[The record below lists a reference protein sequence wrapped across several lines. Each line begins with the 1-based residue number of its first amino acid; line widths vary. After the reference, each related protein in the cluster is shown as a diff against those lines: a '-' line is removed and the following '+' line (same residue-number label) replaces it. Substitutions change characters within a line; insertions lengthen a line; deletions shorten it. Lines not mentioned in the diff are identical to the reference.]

1 MGDFMTIHLHG
12 LSARLILHGSR
23 RSPALLSF
31 AWGVAS
37 LSTATTTAWMRVW
50 TRPPANLTPLRSSC
64 EHSTRV
70 RCKKVCSAPARQHAV
85 RHGAQQAQG
94 VHAFGS
100 LAPSADYRAW
110 CARWRTPSASSP
122 ETATTQTQPCQP
134 VAHENSSC
142 ARAHQEVGDR
152 VFRSARSHL
161 DCVAV
166 LVDDHSRLLCL
177 RPLVQLRHKGGS
189 PLPHHH
195 RHLSSA
201 FGSLSLR
208 QASILH
214 SNSQAL
220 SFFLQPSMCYPSK
233 TGTLIGSSHEYMV
246 HER

>member
-1 MGDFMTIHLHG
+1 MTLHGHG

-23 RSPALLSF
+23 RSPALLSI

-37 LSTATTTAWMRVW
+37 LSTATTTARTRAW
-50 TRPPANLTPLRSSC
+50 TTPPATFTPSRSSC

-70 RCKKVCSAPARQHAV
+70 RCQQVCSATARRHAV

-142 ARAHQEVGDR
+142 PRAHHEVCDR

-166 LVDDHSRLLCL
+166 LIDDHSRLLCL
-177 RPLVQLRHKGGS
+177 RPLVQLCHNGGS

-195 RHLSSA
+195 RHLTSA
-201 FGSLSLR
+201 FGLSPCGKGRFCTQILKHSLSFCSL
-208 QASILH
+208 
-214 SNSQAL
+214 
-220 SFFLQPSMCYPSK
+220 PSLTISK
-233 TGTLIGSSHEYMV
+233 TGTLITLSWPLKLRYH
-246 HER
+246 HERP

>member
-1 MGDFMTIHLHG
+1 MGDIMTIHLHG

-37 LSTATTTAWMRVW
+37 LSTTTTTACMRVW

-70 RCKKVCSAPARQHAV
+70 RCQQVCSATARRHAV

-122 ETATTQTQPCQP
+122 VTATTQTKPCQP

-166 LVDDHSRLLCL
+166 LIDDHSRLLCL

-195 RHLSSA
+195 RHLTSA

-220 SFFLQPSMCYPSK
+220 SFFLQPS
-233 TGTLIGSSHEYMV
+233 IGYHK
-246 HER
+246 